1 MRNISS
7 QSTFFFGAAPNL
19 AAQLHMGP
27 RISEIPLGSQTSQQS
42 WHPYTNNKL
51 KPDGEN
57 IFIDLDSEECYIE
70 IVLVTVT
77 VLLDEEGGIEFEG
90 I

>member
-1 MRNISS
+1 
-7 QSTFFFGAAPNL
+7 L
-19 AAQLHMGP
+19 ASVHK
-27 RISEIPLGSQTSQQS
+27 QQI
-42 WHPYTNNKL
+42 KA
-51 KPDGEN
+51 DGEN
-57 IFIDLDSEECYIE
+57 IFIDLDFEEYYIE